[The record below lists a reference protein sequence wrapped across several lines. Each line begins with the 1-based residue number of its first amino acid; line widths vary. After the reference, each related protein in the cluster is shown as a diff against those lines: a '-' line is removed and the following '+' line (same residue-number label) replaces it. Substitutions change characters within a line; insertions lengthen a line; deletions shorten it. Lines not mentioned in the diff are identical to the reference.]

1 MNNVMLIG
9 RITGDSKN
17 GVFRLAINRGKHK
30 TGKEV
35 TDFIPIFTNREKLEP
50 YLTKGKLI
58 AVSGYL
64 HSYSKDKKTELIVVA
79 QRIEFLEKK
88 KADEPEVIEA
98 EPETEPPQD
107 VPW

>member
-1 MNNVMLIG
+1 MNNVQLIG

-17 GVFRLAINRGKHK
+17 GVFRLAINRGKDK

-35 TDFIPIFTNREKLEP
+35 TDFIPVFTNREKLEP
-50 YLTKGKLI
+50 YLTKGKLV
-58 AVSGYL
+58 AVTGYI
-64 HSYSKDKKTELIVVA
+64 HSYQKDKKTELIVVA
-79 QRIEFLEKK
+79 QKIEFLEKK
-88 KADEPEVIEA
+88 KEEPEVIEA